1 MSGHLDHMIS
11 QSVMGAFQNVFSRL
25 NKEHQNQLYAFKEF
39 LRALPRPILIYQMAK
54 VGSTSVYRS
63 LRTAGFYPLHVH
75 YVTEESRRHG
85 FESYLRRGESPP
97 IHLYVSRMLRPYL
110 RYTSHRLKVIS
121 LVRDPVARYVSR
133 QYQTADYLSDACTDD
148 SDVVTGNVERTRQN
162 IREQLAGPDAMD
174 YTFGWF
180 DRQIEAVLDV
190 DVMAEPFDKERGFG
204 LYEGPRADVLVLK
217 LERLSDLLPTVVSD
231 LVGREL
237 QVTQANVRRRTK
249 SGEEYA
255 RVKRELSLPAETID
269 RIYGHEWVRHFY
281 TRDEIEAF
289 RSRWGAE
296 QALTQ

>member
-1 MSGHLDHMIS
+1 MVLAEKI
-11 QSVMGAFQNVFSRL
+11 FSSLSKKR
-25 NKEHQNQLYAFKEF
+25 KYRLYAFKEF
-39 LRALPRPILIYQMAK
+39 LRAQLRPILIYQMAK

-63 LRTAGFYPLHVH
+63 LRSAGLYPLHVH
-75 YVTEESRRHG
+75 YLTEESVQDG
-85 FESYLRRGESPP
+85 FEFYLRQGATPP
-97 IHLYVSRMLRPYL
+97 IHLYVSRMLCPYL
-110 RYTSHRLKVIS
+110 RCTSHNLKVIS

-133 QYQTADYLSDACTDD
+133 QYQTADYLSNVGADNP
-148 SDVVTGNVERTRQN
+148 DVVTGDVERTRQN
-162 IREQLAGPDAMD
+162 IREQLADPGAMD

-180 DRQIEAVLDV
+180 DRQIKTVLDV

-231 LVGREL
+231 FVGREL